1 MKRLGLTLLWVFAAS
16 VICSAQ
22 TFYYPQIANGQNAGV
37 IVITWLFVTNP
48 NGSETA
54 TGSIQ
59 FTQDNGTPFNITFID
74 VDSNQLATTRNI
86 LTFENLSPGQ
96 TRIYLS
102 TGTGPLQQGFGTLNS
117 GVRVTSTALF
127 STYTSSGGPGN
138 PGGIGAVYAEAG
150 VAAVTSS
157 LRQGVFFYAANN
169 FDTGIALAN
178 PDPTN
183 AATITLNIFDR
194 NAIALSL
201 PKVITLAPSNHLAIY
216 VSQLYPN
223 AVGLNGTVQ
232 IISSIPLAAACLRFA
247 PSGAFTTLPVIPL
260 ASFLYPAWRWPEW
273 HQGLMPFNVLAKY
286 INGRSSG
293 LVSRPT
299 PEENVLPVLR
309 LTNTSADVLA
319 LDNGHLIVFTTA
331 TSNLPI
337 SPAIRRAFIRV

>member
-16 VICSAQ
+16 VTCSHQ
-22 TFYYPQIANGQNAGV
+22 PPDYEQNGNGENGGV
-37 IVITWLFVTNP
+37 IVVTLLFVTNP
-48 NGSETA
+48 NVSETA
-54 TGSIQ
+54 TSSIQ

-157 LRQGVFFYAANN
+157 VRQGVFFYAANN

-178 PDPTN
+178 PHPTN
-183 AATITLNIFDR
+183 AGTITLNIFDR
-194 NAIALSL
+194 NAIALSP
-201 PKVITLAPSNHLAIY
+201 PKVITLAPSHHLALY
-216 VSQLYPN
+216 VRRLYRHV
-223 AVGLNGTVQ
+223 VGL
-232 IISSIPLAAACLRFA
+232 
-247 PSGAFTTLPVIPL
+247 
-260 ASFLYPAWRWPEW
+260 
-273 HQGLMPFNVLAKY
+273 
-286 INGRSSG
+286 
-293 LVSRPT
+293 
-299 PEENVLPVLR
+299 
-309 LTNTSADVLA
+309 
-319 LDNGHLIVFTTA
+319 
-331 TSNLPI
+331 
-337 SPAIRRAFIRV
+337 

>member
-1 MKRLGLTLLWVFAAS
+1 MKRLGLTLVWVFAAS

-22 TFYYPQIANGQNAGV
+22 TLYYPQIANGQNGGV
-37 IVITWLFVTNP
+37 IVVTWLFVTNP

-74 VDSNQLATTRNI
+74 VDSGQLATTRNI

-194 NAIALSL
+194 NAIALSP
-201 PKVITLAPSNHLAIY
+201 PKVITLAPSNHMATY

-223 AVGLNGTVQ
+223 AVGEPALPKRRGFEWNRADYQLDPACRSLPAVRAERRIHNIAGDPAGVFVLSRLAVAGMAPVADAVQ
-232 IISSIPLAAACLRFA
+232 AHDRCLV
-247 PSGAFTTLPVIPL
+247 PVAFSTKHSAWTGSPVIL
-260 ASFLYPAWRWPEW
+260 RSARG
-273 HQGLMPFNVLAKY
+273 GL
-286 INGRSSG
+286 
-293 LVSRPT
+293 
-299 PEENVLPVLR
+299 
-309 LTNTSADVLA
+309 
-319 LDNGHLIVFTTA
+319 
-331 TSNLPI
+331 
-337 SPAIRRAFIRV
+337 